1 MKNKQQKFKFLFP
14 KEYLTEGKGTVAF
27 HVTGFSFFHV
37 THVYSATLTEPEDY
51 DGVDIEFEDTV
62 DLGQLLIGDEFD
74 FYGGSCR
81 IREDAGDRIVGFGD
95 IVMKYFKEIFKEA
108 DHVFLSK
115 LEDLFHDEDGEI
127 ADNDDGNELFDMI
140 PKGFWGNPEF
150 VKELG
155 EYMYNIVNEAYS
167 DDYNFQN
174 SLDDEYNER
183 WAEEKADYDYDRQEE
198 AAEAAYYDM
207 LDKLGL

>member
-81 IREDAGDRIVGFGD
+81 IREDAGDRIIGFGN

-127 ADNDDGNELFDMI
+127 ADNDDGNEFFDMI
-140 PKGFWGNPEF
+140 PKGFWGNPNF
-150 VKELG
+150 VEELG
-155 EYMYNIVNEAYS
+155 EYMYNIVSKAYS
-167 DDYNFQN
+167 DDYDFQG

-183 WAEEKADYDYDRQEE
+183 WAEGKADYDYDRQEE